1 MELQEA
7 KNKLAAQGI
16 NVGWKKHDYK
26 IRVLATYPDREVM
39 GRVDH
44 RTETIMEAINK
55 TILHLANEKNE

>member
-1 MELQEA
+1 MEIQEA
-7 KNKLAAQGI
+7 IHKLAAKGI
-16 NVGWKKHDYK
+16 NVGMKNHDYK

-55 TILHLANEKNE
+55 TILHLAK